1 MQGPRGAGGG
11 RAGQEQCACAC
22 VWAHARS
29 ASPGL
34 WSAAGRWVPTSPA
47 AVGRCRAGGSWGPC
61 PSSQGQGPVWEGS
74 PCAPHIPAAVPGGRW
89 GSWLRRG
96 GSGAGAGHRHAR
108 CAPSTPGPAWAGR
121 APRGSALSCLWREE
135 ASPDIPQRAAVGRW
149 GLSGSRLAW
158 PTPSGARGA
167 RPVPEEPPGEV
178 SGQGTAERRCN
189 GPRPGLAPRL
199 RAGRGRLRWPGAP
212 TLGVE
217 AAGRTCPVGPAW
229 AAASASARPGMSLF
243 LRVAAPLLPCCR
255 LGAVFGV
262 GSETPVG
269 CGEVAPQSD
278 TAPGSRGGA
287 GPSGKAAW
295 LSPAL
300 GPSVVVSGHGAR
312 TGGRLTHRPR
322 SWVSKQVARR
332 APQTQQVR
340 RAGRVT
346 AGRLSVAASCGA
358 EAVGAGA
365 AGQAGLGAA
374 VSRSRGSQPCPG
386 GRPREPCQAPSPGAG
401 PWAGELARA
410 PRPTEHREQC
420 RVCLQLTAW
429 KLGTH
434 RARCFQGP
442 LAPWPPESLL

>member
-1 MQGPRGAGGG
+1 MGAVGQQAGLADALRSPWCPSRPRGAPGGG
-11 RAGQEQCACAC
+11 VRPGHSREEVQRAPP
-22 VWAHARS
+22 WAGTA
-29 ASPGL
+29 
-34 WSAAGRWVPTSPA
+34 AAGRARAPA
-47 AVGRCRAGGSWGPC
+47 V
-61 PSSQGQGPVWEGS
+61 
-74 PCAPHIPAAVPGGRW
+74 
-89 GSWLRRG
+89 
-96 GSGAGAGHRHAR
+96 
-108 CAPSTPGPAWAGR
+108 AGR
-121 APRGSALSCLWREE
+121 PHSG
-135 ASPDIPQRAAVGRW
+135 VG
-149 GLSGSRLAW
+149 
-158 PTPSGARGA
+158 
-167 RPVPEEPPGEV
+167 
-178 SGQGTAERRCN
+178 
-189 GPRPGLAPRL
+189 
-199 RAGRGRLRWPGAP
+199 
-212 TLGVE
+212 

-229 AAASASARPGMSLF
+229 AAASASARPGTSLF

-386 GRPREPCQAPSPGAG
+386 GPPGSRARHLPLERGPGLGSWPEPPGPQSTGSSAESASSSRPGSWE
-401 PWAGELARA
+401 
-410 PRPTEHREQC
+410 PTERGAS
-420 RVCLQLTAW
+420 R
-429 KLGTH
+429 
-434 RARCFQGP
+434 
-442 LAPWPPESLL
+442 APWPLGLGSRCSEEVWDILGSPITVISDLCLLQE